1 MKNYIVFES
10 GGRAGYSAKL
20 CYLYAQRKGLVNG
33 RNLVMADTNP
43 IFSQLFPLGAVIY
56 SNEIGSLDDSIV
68 FPADELTRQRNPER
82 YGVKSWWYDKLRVNE
97 ILAERIN
104 YHLVRIPTTFSFDNV
119 CIRPNAE
126 SAGSKGLQMLENV
139 CVSSLIEKRTEYVID
154 CIGSEMWARE
164 VQLKNGYDQYVK
176 FLPMDHPVY
185 VASKE
190 IIEQAQ
196 FTKLKGLFNGI
207 FHLQLMEDQNGVLYF
222 IEASN
227 RISGSSLVNIPF
239 GFNPFAHLEGYQVE
253 RNVTNDIHENCW
265 YRYEDILEYVAKQIY
280 D

>member
-1 MKNYIVFES
+1 MINYIVFES

-20 CYLYAQRKGLVNG
+20 CYLFREQTDQSKD

-43 IFSQLFPLGAVIY
+43 IFPHLSP
-56 SNEIGSLDDSIV
+56 IGSVLYTYDDDV
-68 FPADELTRQRNPER
+68 FDGCTLFPADELKRQRNPKK

-97 ILAERIN
+97 ILAERID
-104 YHLVRIPTTFSFDNV
+104 YHKIRIPTTFSFDSV
-119 CIRPNAE
+119 CIRPNTE
-126 SAGSKGLQMLENV
+126 SAGSKGVQMLENV
-139 CVSSLIEKRTEYVID
+139 CISALIDKKTEYVID

-185 VASKE
+185 AAASE

-196 FTKLKGLFNGI
+196 FTKLMGLFNGI
-207 FHLQLMEDQNGVLYF
+207 FHLQLMEDKTGILYF
-222 IEASN
+222 IEVSN

-239 GFNPFAHLEGYQVE
+239 GFNPFAYIEGE
-253 RNVTNDIHENCW
+253 HVTRYLSESFKEGDW
-265 YRYEDILEYVAKQIY
+265 YRYEDILERIQKLLH